1 MAAYGQMER
10 VNPSHGYHWRAYDA
24 IGGENITNTPP
35 PAPSPPLGL
44 SPALQ
49 THTSTF
55 LISSPPRS
63 RRGTNWDKRLKHTD
77 AEPYEGG
84 VRVTPPPLLKNSP
97 QEAPGNK
104 EGWQGEFHTTP
115 QMYLIAFRRARAAVR
130 TGTSGLDKRRW
141 DRMKVACA

>member
-1 MAAYGQMER
+1 MER

-84 VRVTPPPLLKNSP
+84 VRATPPPLLKNSP

-104 EGWQGEFHTTP
+104 GGGQEGKRGGGPRGGGGGGGGAGGSGPSEREQQAE
-115 QMYLIAFRRARAAVR
+115 R
-130 TGTSGLDKRRW
+130 TQPRE
-141 DRMKVACA
+141 VQP

>member
-1 MAAYGQMER
+1 MFTQDVHLPDNAHASVRMRKDQKPYSVRQ
-10 VNPSHGYHWRAYDA
+10 
-24 IGGENITNTPP
+24 
-35 PAPSPPLGL
+35 
-44 SPALQ
+44 
-49 THTSTF
+49 
-55 LISSPPRS
+55 PPRRFRRQCQARS
-63 RRGTNWDKRLKHTD
+63 CRGTNWDKRLKHTD

-104 EGWQGEFHTTP
+104 GGWQGEFHTTP